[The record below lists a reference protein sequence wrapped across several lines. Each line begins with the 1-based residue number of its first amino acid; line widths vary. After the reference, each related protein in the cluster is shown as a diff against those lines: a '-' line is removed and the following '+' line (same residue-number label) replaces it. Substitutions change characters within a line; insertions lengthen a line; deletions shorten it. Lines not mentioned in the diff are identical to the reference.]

1 MRYMTIWGYKTIKF
15 MKLLKIL
22 LIWWCVPLSLLG
34 QPTSEN
40 KRPPNVLF
48 IMVDDLRPE
57 LHCYGQTQIHSPN
70 IDRLALQ
77 GQKFTRAYVNYP
89 VCGPSRATLLSGL
102 YASKNRFRGW
112 NCSQDLDVPG
122 LVSLPMHFRH
132 NGYHTVSLGKVYN
145 NFEDG
150 QGSWDEIWRPVPT
163 TTPIWDYQSEEGI
176 RIFESLNADRAAD
189 IRPRTNRNLPKR
201 GLAFERVN
209 APDDIY

>member
-1 MRYMTIWGYKTIKF
+1 
-15 MKLLKIL
+15 
-22 LIWWCVPLSLLG
+22 
-34 QPTSEN
+34 
-40 KRPPNVLF
+40 
-48 IMVDDLRPE
+48 
-57 LHCYGQTQIHSPN
+57 
-70 IDRLALQ
+70 
-77 GQKFTRAYVNYP
+77 
-89 VCGPSRATLLSGL
+89 
-102 YASKNRFRGW
+102 NRFRGW

-163 TTPIWDYQSEEGI
+163 TTPIWDYQSDEGI

-209 APDDIY
+209 APDDIYEDGKIATRAVEKLQEYKNEGSPFFLAVGFKK